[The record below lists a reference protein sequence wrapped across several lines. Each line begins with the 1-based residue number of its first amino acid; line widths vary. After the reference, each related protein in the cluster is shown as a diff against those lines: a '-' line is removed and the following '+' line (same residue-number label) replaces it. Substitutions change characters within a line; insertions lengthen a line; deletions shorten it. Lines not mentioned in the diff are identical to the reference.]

1 MVEARVLPQLG
12 GQLNAALLVRGD
24 LDGGGVE
31 HTADLAA
38 LDEALFLNFGGDL
51 FELLRREGGQAVI
64 QPPGHD
70 EGLPHRV
77 PEAGGKVQTPF
88 CIDCVIIL
96 TDEHPASPSLRH
108 TAQIFGK
115 IFYVAAFSLLITLWR
130 TWKTTH
136 SSPLLL
142 LFTPQLPTCGKIIV
156 PFYSAKS
163 KGRRGKTAP

>member
-64 QPPGHD
+64 QPPGYD

-77 PEAGGKVQTPF
+77 PEAGGEVQTPF
-88 CIDCVIIL
+88 CVDCVIIL
-96 TDEHPASPSLRH
+96 TDEHPAPLPSSYCTNLRQDFLRRCVQFVNNSVENVENCPFFP
-108 TAQIFGK
+108 TLVVI
-115 IFYVAAFSLLITLWR
+115 YTTITHLW
-130 TWKTTH
+130 
-136 SSPLLL
+136 
-142 LFTPQLPTCGKIIV
+142 
-156 PFYSAKS
+156 
-163 KGRRGKTAP
+163 

>member
-1 MVEARVLPQLG
+1 MGEARVLPQLG

-88 CIDCVIIL
+88 CVDCVIIL
-96 TDEHPASPSLRH
+96 TDEHPVFPPFVILHKSSARFFTSLRS
-108 TAQIFGK
+108 
-115 IFYVAAFSLLITLWR
+115 V
-130 TWKTTH
+130 
-136 SSPLLL
+136 
-142 LFTPQLPTCGKIIV
+142 C
-156 PFYSAKS
+156 
-163 KGRRGKTAP
+163 